1 MHHQIDHQINPL
13 MFGIRLIFPPFF
25 DSLHVAQSMQRPIS
39 DRVRELRREI
49 AEINEANL
57 RYEHGGKALSG
68 AEGDQQRRAQR
79 LQQIMDELKALIDWK
94 KT

>member
-13 MFGIRLIFPPFF
+13 MFGIRLILPPFF

-49 AEINEANL
+49 SEINEANL